1 MLGAYFGAVPLKTPL
16 DETPEEVRRVLEPVR
31 HDFSI
36 ALFSLGNA
44 FAAGAII
51 RAAHN
56 FLAREIIL
64 IGQAP
69 FYEKASMG
77 MQKYESIVRVDD
89 DDAFFRHAKGRPV
102 WALEKE
108 HAKRSLYDVAP
119 FPRDVIFVFGS
130 ERAGLDERFI
140 ARCDETVG
148 IPIYG
153 VNNSL
158 PVALAAGIVMSE
170 WARRRYVHGAVR

>member
-1 MLGAYFGAVPLKTPL
+1 MPLKTPI
-16 DETPEEVRRVLEPVR
+16 DATPDEVRRALQPVR

-64 IGQAP
+64 IGSEP

-89 DDAFFRHAKGRPV
+89 AAAFFAHARGRPV

-108 HAKRSLYDVAP
+108 QARRSLYDESP
-119 FPRDVIFVFGS
+119 FPRDVVFVFGS
-130 ERAGLDERFI
+130 ERAGLDESFVQ
-140 ARCDETVG
+140 RCDDALG

-170 WARRRYVHGAVR
+170 WARRRYAHGAIR

>member
-1 MLGAYFGAVPLKTPL
+1 MPLKTPL
-16 DETPEEVRRVLEPVR
+16 DASPDEVRRALAPVR

-64 IGQAP
+64 IGHAP

-89 DDAFFRHAKGRPV
+89 EAAFFAHAKGRAV

-108 HAKRSLYDVAP
+108 HARKSLYDEAP

-130 ERAGLDERFI
+130 ERAGLDDAFV
-140 ARCDETVG
+140 ARCDDAVG

-170 WARRRYVHGAVR
+170 WARRRYLHGAVR

>member
-1 MLGAYFGAVPLKTPL
+1 MPLKTPL
-16 DETPEEVRRVLEPVR
+16 GADPDEVRRALEPLR
-31 HDFSI
+31 HDFSV
-36 ALFSLGNA
+36 ALHALGNA

-64 IGQAP
+64 IGDAP

-77 MQKYESIVRVDD
+77 MQKYESIVRVAD
-89 DDAFFRHAKGRPV
+89 DDAFFAHAGTRPV
-102 WALEKE
+102 WAVEKE
-108 HAKRSLYDVAP
+108 LATRSLYDAPP
-119 FPRDVIFVFGS
+119 FPKDVIFVFGS
-130 ERAGLDERFI
+130 ERAGLDESF
-140 ARCDETVG
+140 AQRCETTVA

-170 WARRRYVHGAVR
+170 WARRRYAGGALR